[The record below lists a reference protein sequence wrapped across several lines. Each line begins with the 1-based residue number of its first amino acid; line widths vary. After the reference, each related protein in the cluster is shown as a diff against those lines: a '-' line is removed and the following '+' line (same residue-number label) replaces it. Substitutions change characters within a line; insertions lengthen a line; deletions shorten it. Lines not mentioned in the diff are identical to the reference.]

1 MNTIEFSREF
11 DLLYNNITSNQA
23 PGLNEYEK
31 SVFLT
36 KAQRQIILESFNV
49 KTDSIGEGF
58 DGGQRRQYDFSN
70 LIQTKV
76 RTQIFDPTVITIDNR
91 SRLFEFPN
99 DWLLSIN
106 EVVESNTAGDTLS
119 VTPLNNEEYRKYMS
133 KPYKFPYRSVAW
145 RLINSGVNSSYTT
158 NNLVYGDNKLQFQIK
173 NKIPFDTKVVIKSEE
188 FTEFQKS
195 MAYLIV
201 FVDNIS
207 EPSFYQMKIKNTDN
221 VDFVLL
227 LSKQDEEC
235 TLKFYFDKDSTV
247 TYDLNDFS
255 YVLNTIKYGLKTFI
269 DSLYPVLDNWGD
281 EIKPVY
287 NAAITLNDVFNS
299 QFYNENYKFS
309 DNINTVTPFIN
320 STVTKKVV
328 ELIYPDNKYTDYKI
342 RYVRSPKPIILEDLT
357 NYGSDITIDGETA
370 VRECELPS
378 DCHQE
383 ILDRAVL
390 LAKAVWLNIASDK
403 PKTN

>member
-36 KAQRQIILESFNV
+36 KAQRQIILESFNA

-133 KPYKFPYRSVAW
+133 KPYKFPPRSIAW
-145 RLINSGVNSSYTT
+145 RLINSGNS
-158 NNLVYGDNKLQFQIK
+158 I
-173 NKIPFDTKVVIKSEE
+173 
-188 FTEFQKS
+188 
-195 MAYLIV
+195 
-201 FVDNIS
+201 
-207 EPSFYQMKIKNTDN
+207 MK
-221 VDFVLL
+221 
-227 LSKQDEEC
+227 
-235 TLKFYFDKDSTV
+235 
-247 TYDLNDFS
+247 
-255 YVLNTIKYGLKTFI
+255 
-269 DSLYPVLDNWGD
+269 
-281 EIKPVY
+281 
-287 NAAITLNDVFNS
+287 
-299 QFYNENYKFS
+299 
-309 DNINTVTPFIN
+309 
-320 STVTKKVV
+320 KKVV
-328 ELIYPDNKYTDYKI
+328 ELIYPDDKYTNYKI

-357 NYGSDITIDGETA
+357 NYGTDITIDGETA